1 MIQATTYQRMIL
13 EKIANRITRPGH
25 GGTFRRMDSTA
36 IMLSRSATMES
47 SLDDDF
53 SNADDELDGL
63 YRDLCEE
70 AGEGPHPKHKTY
82 PV

>member
-1 MIQATTYQRMIL
+1 MIQATTHQRMIL
-13 EKIANRITRPGH
+13 EAIANQITRPCPS
-25 GGTFRRMDSTA
+25 GTFRRTNSTA
-36 IMLSRSATMES
+36 TMLSRSATMES

-53 SNADDELDGL
+53 SNADDELDSL

>member
-1 MIQATTYQRMIL
+1 MNL

-25 GGTFRRMDSTA
+25 GGTFRRMDSAAT
-36 IMLSRSATMES
+36 MLSRSATVES
-47 SLDDDF
+47 SLGDDLSD
-53 SNADDELDGL
+53 ADDPLDSL
-63 YRDLCEE
+63 YRDLCGE